1 MDQPSTNRRSFL
13 LHAVAAFAAT
23 LFSAGCQTHHAVAP
37 PPLEATRPFARE
49 INDFT
54 ASDAAMPPARGE
66 ILFLGSSSIRLWKT
80 LSKDLPDL
88 PVLNRG
94 FGGSQV
100 IDSVNY
106 ADRIVFPYKPRHIV
120 LYAGGNDI
128 NAKKSPEQVFADFRS
143 FVAKVHARL
152 PRTRISYISIA
163 PNPARWSQII
173 QVREANRLIEEFTRT
188 DKRLGFIN
196 VFPHMLG
203 ADGQPKPDI
212 FVDDRLHMNA
222 RGYEIWRRVVG
233 DHLRR

>member
-1 MDQPSTNRRSFL
+1 MVELPANRRAFVQQAL
-13 LHAVAAFAAT
+13 VAFA
-23 LFSAGCQTHHAVAP
+23 LLLLVGGCQSKQAASL
-37 PPLEATRPFARE
+37 PPLESSRPFAKE
-49 INDFT
+49 INAFT
-54 ASDAAMPPARGE
+54 ASDATNSPARGG

-80 LSKDLPDL
+80 LAQDLPDL

-94 FGGSQV
+94 FGGSQI

-106 ADRIVFPYKPRHIV
+106 ADRIVFPYRPKHIV

-128 NAKKSPEQVFADFRS
+128 NAKKTPEQVFADFRA

-163 PNPARWSQII
+163 PNPARWSQIV
-173 QVREANRLIEEFTRT
+173 QVREANRLIEEYTRT

-196 VFPHMLG
+196 TFPHMLG

-212 FVDDRLHMNA
+212 FVDDRLHMNP
-222 RGYEIWRRVVG
+222 RGYEIWKSVVG
-233 DHLRR
+233 DYLRR